1 MPGKEMKMFG
11 RMTVDAMVTVGAECE
26 PLAAVKAMMEI
37 AEKTTIVKWIEF
49 PDSVLLF
56 VMIPGD
62 PNSGTVY
69 VLDRKPGVWYWI
81 DFEDSQYGGYT
92 LEELERL
99 VGECNLLN
107 LVERPALL
115 RSGLR
120 WVIER
125 GQAPVARA

>member
-1 MPGKEMKMFG
+1 MFG
-11 RMTVDAMVTVGAECE
+11 RMTVDAMLTMGTGCE
-26 PLAAVKAMMEI
+26 PLAAVKALMEV

-49 PDSVLLF
+49 RDSVLLF
-56 VMIPGD
+56 LMILGD

-69 VLDRKPGVWYWI
+69 VLDRKPRVWYWI
-81 DFEDSQYGGYT
+81 DFEDSQYGGYS

-99 VGECNLLN
+99 VGECNLLS

-125 GQAPVARA
+125 GEAPTATA

>member
-1 MPGKEMKMFG
+1 MFG
-11 RMTVDAMVTVGAECE
+11 RMTVDAMLTVGPGCE
-26 PLAAVKAMMEI
+26 PLAAVKALMEV
-37 AEKTTIVKWIEF
+37 ADKTTVEKWIEF

-69 VLDRKPGVWYWI
+69 VLDRKPGVWRWI
-81 DFEDSQYGGYT
+81 DFEDSQYGGYS

-99 VGECNLLN
+99 LGECNLLS

-115 RSGLR
+115 RSGLK
-120 WVIER
+120 WVIQR
-125 GQAPVARA
+125 GEAPTATA

>member
-1 MPGKEMKMFG
+1 MKMFG
-11 RMTVDAMVTVGAECE
+11 RMTVDAMLTMGAGCE
-26 PLAAVKAMMEI
+26 PLAAVKALMEV
-37 AEKTTIVKWIEF
+37 AEKTTIVTWIEF

-81 DFEDSQYGGYT
+81 DFEDSQYGGYS

-99 VGECNLLN
+99 VGECNLLS

-125 GQAPVARA
+125 GQAPMATA

>member
-1 MPGKEMKMFG
+1 MFG
-11 RMTVDAMVTVGAECE
+11 RMTVDAMLTMEAGCE
-26 PLAAVKAMMEI
+26 PLAAVKALMEV
-37 AEKTTIVKWIEF
+37 AEKTTIVKWLEF

-81 DFEDSQYGGYT
+81 DFEDSQYGGYR

-99 VGECNLLN
+99 VGECNLLS

-120 WVIER
+120 WVVER
-125 GQAPVARA
+125 GQVPIAI